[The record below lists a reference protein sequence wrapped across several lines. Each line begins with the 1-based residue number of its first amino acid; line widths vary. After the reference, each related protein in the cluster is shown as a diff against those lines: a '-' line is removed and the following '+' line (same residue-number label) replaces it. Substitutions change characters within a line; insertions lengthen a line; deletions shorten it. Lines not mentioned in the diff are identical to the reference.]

1 MIQLGMLMVQ
11 CYPFGLALLVFA
23 ALRLYE
29 KLTSMGMPA
38 APLCTSVDIGA
49 ATAATEAQWNTVLFW
64 MRCLAFVGLVVLSK
78 HLLDFVK
85 RVNHDEP
92 MLPVCVAK
100 QQQPSLAQHSR
111 DRATRKLFVAEPMKL
126 QLDSFDS
133 AAGTAQL
140 DPTFCSPAD
149 QPGWTPGGVLSP
161 TLFLD
166 HGRGHRKDCG
176 ILPGGA

>member
-11 CYPFGLALLVFA
+11 CYPFGLALLVFT
-23 ALRLYE
+23 ALHLYE

-38 APLCTSVDIGA
+38 APLCTSVDLGA
-49 ATAATEAQWNTVLFW
+49 ATAATEAQWSTVLFW
-64 MRCLAFVGLVVLSK
+64 VRCWTFVGLVVLSK
-78 HLLDFVK
+78 RLLDFVK
-85 RVNHDEP
+85 RVKHDEP
-92 MLPVCVAK
+92 MLPVCVVK
-100 QQQPSLAQHSR
+100 QQQPSLAQHPR
-111 DRATRKLFVAEPMKL
+111 DRATRKLSVAEPPKL

-133 AAGTAQL
+133 AAEAAQL
-140 DPTFCSPAD
+140 DFTLRSPAD